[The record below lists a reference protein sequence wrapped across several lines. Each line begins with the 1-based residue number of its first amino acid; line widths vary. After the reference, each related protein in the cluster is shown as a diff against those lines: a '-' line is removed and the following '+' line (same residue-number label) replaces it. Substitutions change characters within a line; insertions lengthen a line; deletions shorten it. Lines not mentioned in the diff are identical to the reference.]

1 MACIILNPHQQVNV
15 LGHILCQ
22 FDLWK
27 STDTDFRYTTNPRR
41 LAGIWDFPCGDR
53 PRGFRYYTISQSH
66 FAICK
71 RERKSSSPDD
81 EYETLRLVY
90 VPFRR
95 LDRRAGTSVRECDP
109 LQRGCVKPC
118 GHLQAFLAVPAGERE
133 RAAFQRERDLRR
145 KPAATNCCQPTSPAG
160 PGSSSSRCRG
170 SR

>member
-15 LGHILCQ
+15 LDHILCQ

-27 STDTDFRYTTNPRR
+27 STDTDFSYTTNPRR
-41 LAGIWDFPCGDR
+41 LAGMWDFPCGDR

-81 EYETLRLVY
+81 EYETLRLAY
-90 VPFRR
+90 IPFRR

-118 GHLQAFLAVPAGERE
+118 GHLQAFLADVAGERE
-133 RAAFQRERDLRR
+133 RLAPEIERFAIASVA
-145 KPAATNCCQPTSPAG
+145 PSPSA
-160 PGSSSSRCRG
+160 SAESACYT
-170 SR
+170 